1 MSHSLAPPHRSAL
14 FTPPSCERLTPP
26 SSGTGRRV
34 LESTVVLLQLGVV
47 TVYMGARSSFAAT
60 DPAPTLTPALTLTL
74 TLTPQVL
81 SSAACAIDAA
91 PVTG

>member
-1 MSHSLAPPHRSAL
+1 M
-14 FTPPSCERLTPP
+14 
-26 SSGTGRRV
+26 

-47 TVYMGARSSFAAT
+47 TVYMGARSSSAAT
-60 DPAPTLTPALTLTL
+60 DPDPTPTLTLTL

-91 PVTG
+91 PVAG